1 MHTCYPRRLS
11 LFLNATHFSVTAPSM
26 RNEFIERSSCS
37 PRIFNR
43 VFELLT
49 ETNEG
54 SSQNDR
60 VITQQSSP
68 TTHAALQANGSAA
81 RSSHV
86 RHVERPEAVPPP
98 RCTAPSQ
105 TYFSAC
111 HQIISAHLRTRCAH
125 IANPNPVCL
134 RIWATINARQPS
146 HPAQTTGGSSSN
158 ESATHS
164 TLHALTTAPCWPWR
178 SPGDEQAR
186 E

>member
-1 MHTCYPRRLS
+1 MPTCYPRRLS
-11 LFLNATHFSVTAPSM
+11 LFLNATHFCLAAPSM
-26 RNEFIERSSCS
+26 RNEFVERGSRP
-37 PRIFNR
+37 PRTFNR

-54 SSQNDR
+54 SSRNDR

-68 TTHAALQANGSAA
+68 TTHAALHANGCAA
-81 RSSHV
+81 RGSHV

-134 RIWATINARQPS
+134 QIWATVNARQPS
-146 HPAQTTGGSSSN
+146 QPAQTTGGSSLN
-158 ESATHS
+158 ASAT
-164 TLHALTTAPCWPWR
+164 
-178 SPGDEQAR
+178 
-186 E
+186 